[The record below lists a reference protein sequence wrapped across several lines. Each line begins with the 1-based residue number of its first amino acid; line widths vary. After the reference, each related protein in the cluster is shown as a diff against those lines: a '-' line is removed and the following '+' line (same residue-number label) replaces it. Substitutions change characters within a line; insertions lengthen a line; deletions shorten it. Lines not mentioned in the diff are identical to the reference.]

1 MEAVDTTAKDVM
13 AAAATD
19 TTAVGMM
26 AADSP
31 GVAVTTTMWRRCRP
45 QIIQPAVRGTGARS
59 ATVRRDEGRRAASSL
74 GRHRA
79 GRDGRGGFHLQILAD
94 RSFG

>member
-31 GVAVTTTMWRRCRP
+31 GVARDDDYVA
-45 QIIQPAVRGTGARS
+45 AVS
-59 ATVRRDEGRRAASSL
+59 ATDYSACRARHRRAVSDSQ
-74 GRHRA
+74 A
-79 GRDGRGGFHLQILAD
+79 G
-94 RSFG
+94 